1 MIIHSELWID
11 ILGWMGA
18 AAVVVAYALVST
30 RRVSGDSTGY
40 QLLNLVGSIF
50 LIINTVHYGAYPSTL
65 VNVVWLGIA
74 VYAIATY
81 SSILRQK

>member
-1 MIIHSELWID
+1 MIIPSELWID

-30 RRVSGDSTGY
+30 KRVSGDSTAY

-81 SSILRQK
+81 SSILRQR

>member
-18 AAVVVAYALVST
+18 AAVVVAYALVSA
-30 RRVSGDSTGY
+30 RRVSGDSTAY

-50 LIINTVHYGAYPSTL
+50 LIINTLHYGAYPSTL